1 MPKGNTTDND
11 ILKMTL
17 KGTDPSWR
25 SSGSVLYLALHIA
38 DPTAS
43 GTQLSSEANYSNYNR
58 IGLTKAT
65 GWTDNGTNFT
75 NAVLLQFPQC
85 GASGNTVT
93 YVSLGIALSGSGQ
106 ILYSGQLNSP
116 LAVANLIQPQFS
128 INALT
133 ITES

>member
-25 SSGSVLYLALHIA
+25 SSGSSLYIALHTA

-43 GTQLSSEANYSNYNR
+43 GTQISNEATYTNYTR
-58 IGLTKAT
+58 IDIPKAT

-75 NAVLLQFPQC
+75 NALLRQFPQC

-93 YVSLGIALSGSGQ
+93 HVSVGIANSGSGQ
-106 ILYSGQLNSP
+106 ILYSGQLNSS

-128 INALT
+128 QNALT